1 MDSTTD
7 RAPPRRV
14 VAAFDLDGT
23 LTRRDTLKPF
33 LVRAF
38 GVRRVAWAF
47 LRLSPLALQ
56 VALGRA
62 GVDDFKVRAIAQLF
76 VDADPERL
84 RAAGRAHAV
93 RVMRQ
98 LRPAALERIEWHRA
112 QGHVLVLASASVDL
126 YVEPLAR
133 ALGFEHVACTR
144 PALAAG
150 PSGARYDGHL
160 AGEDCTGAAKVRCLE
175 AMLGPLSRVELHAY
189 GDSRG
194 DRELLAVAQHPHWR
208 PFR

>member
-1 MDSTTD
+1 LA
-7 RAPPRRV
+7 RARRV
-14 VAAFDLDGT
+14 VAALDLDGT
-23 LTRRDTLKPF
+23 LTRHDTLKPF

-38 GVRRVAWAF
+38 GLRRVAGVF
-47 LRLSPLALQ
+47 LRLSPLALR

-62 GVDDFKVRAIAQLF
+62 GVDDFKVRAIARLF
-76 VDADPERL
+76 VDEDPERL
-84 RAAGRAHAV
+84 RAAGRLHALH
-93 RVMRQ
+93 VMRH
-98 LRPAALERIEWHRA
+98 LRPAALQRIEWHRA

-150 PSGARYDGHL
+150 PAGPRYDGSL
-160 AGEDCTGAAKVRCLE
+160 AGEDCTGAAKVRSIE
-175 AMLGPLSRVELHAY
+175 ALVGALSQLELHAY
-189 GDSRG
+189 GDSAG
-194 DRELLAVAQHPHWR
+194 DRELLAVADHPHWR

>member
-1 MDSTTD
+1 M
-7 RAPPRRV
+7 PRRV

-38 GVRRVAWAF
+38 GLRRVAWTF
-47 LRLSPLALQ
+47 LRLSPLALR
-56 VALGRA
+56 VAIGRA
-62 GVDDFKVRAIAQLF
+62 GVDDFKVRAIARLF
-76 VDADPERL
+76 VDEDPERL
-84 RAAGRAHAV
+84 RSAGRGHAQ
-93 RVMRQ
+93 RVLRQ

-144 PALAAG
+144 PALVAG
-150 PSGARYDGHL
+150 TSGLRYDGTL
-160 AGEDCTGAAKVRCLE
+160 EGEDCTGAAKVRCIE
-175 AMLGPLSRVELHAY
+175 ALLGSLSAVELHAY
-189 GDSRG
+189 GDSAG